1 MPADQHEDAEDD
13 ERDAEVARGAGARI
27 VPASNSWEIVKP
39 KEISDS
45 EVRITD
51 ISVRSAL
58 KRVRWKAMPVRRAA
72 CSTEI
77 RWGSD

>member
-1 MPADQHEDAEDD
+1 M
-13 ERDAEVARGAGARI
+13 RDRACFR
-27 VPASNSWEIVKP
+27 NSWEIVKP

-45 EVRITD
+45 EVRIAD